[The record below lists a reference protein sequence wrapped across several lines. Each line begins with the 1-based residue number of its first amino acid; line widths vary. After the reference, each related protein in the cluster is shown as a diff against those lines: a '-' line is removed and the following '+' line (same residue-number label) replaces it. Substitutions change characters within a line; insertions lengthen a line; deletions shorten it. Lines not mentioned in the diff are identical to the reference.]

1 MEYQKHRLEYPKNKK
16 LILEKLTEE
25 ASNLV
30 KFSTF
35 SKSNDELHFL
45 MNYES
50 QQQSN
55 LLGESYIR
63 DIVWLETE
71 ETVGMSGLQIE
82 RETKCASWHLLLLK
96 PYASPQLC
104 KDILLEYLSI
114 GKCVLLD
121 QIFVSLP
128 QSFQTLSIILESNG
142 FNEIDSSE
150 STRYKIDLKEYG
162 EDHRSSGPAYCEF
175 DDRKILCRGCGN
187 NFLFLGE
194 EQALYFEKGLHTFS
208 CHIIH
213 FRICVS

>member
-1 MEYQKHRLEYPKNKK
+1 MKAN
-16 LILEKLTEE
+16 
-25 ASNLV
+25 SNL
-30 KFSTF
+30 
-35 SKSNDELHFL
+35 
-45 MNYES
+45 
-50 QQQSN
+50 N

-142 FNEIDSSE
+142 FKDI
-150 STRYKIDLKEYG
+150 KLI
-162 EDHRSSGPAYCEF
+162 
-175 DDRKILCRGCGN
+175 
-187 NFLFLGE
+187 
-194 EQALYFEKGLHTFS
+194 
-208 CHIIH
+208 
-213 FRICVS
+213 